1 MNSLLAVVG
10 LSLAIQTP
18 EVKAPSAEESL
29 FDGRWRVTTVA
40 GDRSAVL
47 NLGVLSPNVVAPKGW
62 MDAGVGRFSKGT
74 MTRKGT
80 YVPPPRPPLPPM
92 TDKDVETMAKGLE
105 PRLGKKRALEFA
117 REFQR
122 SLKQERLRL
131 RRPGYKRHGISYL
144 FHIDPKQSPMQIEL
158 WQVLQLPKAVFKPGG
173 EKKDVVISEKREFV
187 FSKHLGIYKQ
197 EGETTILVCLAAN
210 GQPRP
215 TRFKVTDRKQQVLL
229 RLTKR

>member
-10 LSLAIQTP
+10 LSLAFQTP

-62 MDAGVGRFSKGT
+62 MDAGVWRFSKGT
-74 MTRKGT
+74 MTREGS
-80 YVPPPRPPLPPM
+80 YFIRHPPRLPPM

-131 RRPGYKRHGISYL
+131 RRPGYKRHDISYL
-144 FHIDPKQSPMQIEL
+144 FHIDPKQSPMQIEIL
-158 WQVLQLPKAVFKPGG
+158 VVLQSPRVVFKPGG
-173 EKKDVVISEKREFV
+173 EKKDVVIAKKDFV

-215 TRFKVTDRKQQVLL
+215 TQFKVTDRKQQVLL
-229 RLTKR
+229 RLKKR